1 MRAAYERRAGFITE
15 DIQDQL
21 DSQLNQDLVEQH
33 HSTIKV
39 KEISREDNKSK
50 IKESKDVSPT
60 SKSVRY
66 ANQTAETLRKEP
78 NSSEDV
84 SPKRAIP

>member
-33 HSTIKV
+33 H
-39 KEISREDNKSK
+39 
-50 IKESKDVSPT
+50 
-60 SKSVRY
+60 
-66 ANQTAETLRKEP
+66 
-78 NSSEDV
+78 
-84 SPKRAIP
+84 

>member
-50 IKESKDVSPT
+50 
-60 SKSVRY
+60 
-66 ANQTAETLRKEP
+66 
-78 NSSEDV
+78 
-84 SPKRAIP
+84 